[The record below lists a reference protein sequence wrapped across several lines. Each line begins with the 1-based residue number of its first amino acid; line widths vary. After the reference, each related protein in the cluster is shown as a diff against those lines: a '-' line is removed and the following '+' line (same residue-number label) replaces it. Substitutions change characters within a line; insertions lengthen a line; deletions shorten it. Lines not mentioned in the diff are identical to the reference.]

1 MQVVE
6 TFGRHVEAWS
16 NTRPGRARKLLRTGW
31 EAQNLK
37 NRLWPDKR
45 LLPADRELAA
55 IMRDAM
61 PYPVVKPDLR
71 AQPLGGRRGA
81 LHDDRRRV

>member
-6 TFGRHVEAWS
+6 TFGRYVEAWS

-37 NRLWPDKR
+37 NRS
-45 LLPADRELAA
+45 
-55 IMRDAM
+55 
-61 PYPVVKPDLR
+61 V
-71 AQPLGGRRGA
+71 GGPC
-81 LHDDRRRV
+81 RRRTPVSTN

>member
-6 TFGRHVEAWS
+6 TFGRYVG

-37 NRLWPDKR
+37 NRL
-45 LLPADRELAA
+45 
-55 IMRDAM
+55 
-61 PYPVVKPDLR
+61 
-71 AQPLGGRRGA
+71 
-81 LHDDRRRV
+81 